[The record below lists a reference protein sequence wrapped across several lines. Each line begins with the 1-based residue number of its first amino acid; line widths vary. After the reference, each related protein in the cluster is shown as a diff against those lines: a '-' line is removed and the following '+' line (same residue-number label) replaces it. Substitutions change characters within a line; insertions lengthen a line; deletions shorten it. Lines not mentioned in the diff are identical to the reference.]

1 MTLPNFV
8 VVGVAKAGTSS
19 LHGYLRQHPDVFMPQ
34 MKDPGFFAFNNQADP
49 WRYKVTSREAYEA
62 LFADVRGERAIGE
75 VSDTYFD
82 SKVAP
87 ANIKAAIPDARLI
100 VSLREPASRAFSL
113 YHMMLRNRGMNEGLS
128 FLEALERG
136 EGLRLGYHDS
146 LKAYFDHFDRSRI
159 RVVLFD
165 DLTRNTLATVQSL
178 FGFLGIDSGFAPELK
193 VFNPGGVPK
202 SKWAAQAYVEP
213 PAARLG
219 PRHPAEI
226 MGPCRQGPAQPQPRQ
241 AQDADD
247 RGGAR
252 GRPTAFFRDAQP
264 RDPGPHRHG
273 LSRWLRPGGRQ
284 GRLSRLRRTAVQV
297 GRRAAAA
304 GRTTVPAGCCPS
316 HAGASILQAANVTLR
331 RMPSSLE
338 VPRGQDPAVDDIV
351 AAVAAHLSP
360 PVRDPLE
367 PGRGRPGER
376 QAEERSHQGEEGA
389 AAGHDGTACGF

>member
-113 YHMMLRNRGMNEGLS
+113 YHMMLRNRGVNEGLS

-165 DLTRNTLATVQSL
+165 DLTRDTLATVQSL
-178 FGFLGIDSGFAPELK
+178 FGFLGIDSGFTPELK

-202 SKWAAQAYVEP
+202 SKGLH
-213 PAARLG
+213 RLMAN
-219 PRHPAEI
+219 P
-226 MGPCRQGPAQPQPRQ
+226 
-241 AQDADD
+241 
-247 RGGAR
+247 
-252 GRPTAFFRDAQP
+252 
-264 RDPGPHRHG
+264 
-273 LSRWLRPGGRQ
+273 
-284 GRLSRLRRTAVQV
+284 RLRAWARDTLPESWVNAAKDL
-297 GRRAAAA
+297 RSSNLDKSKMRMTEEERARAAAYFREDVLKTQISSTSTSRTGSSPGMP
-304 GRTTVPAGCCPS
+304 GR
-316 HAGASILQAANVTLR
+316 
-331 RMPSSLE
+331 
-338 VPRGQDPAVDDIV
+338 PAVAPWPPADEI
-351 AAVAAHLSP
+351 AACPGPRSMTGCAPPATVRSGSGPAH
-360 PVRDPLE
+360 
-367 PGRGRPGER
+367 RPG
-376 QAEERSHQGEEGA
+376 SPNL
-389 AAGHDGTACGF
+389 DS